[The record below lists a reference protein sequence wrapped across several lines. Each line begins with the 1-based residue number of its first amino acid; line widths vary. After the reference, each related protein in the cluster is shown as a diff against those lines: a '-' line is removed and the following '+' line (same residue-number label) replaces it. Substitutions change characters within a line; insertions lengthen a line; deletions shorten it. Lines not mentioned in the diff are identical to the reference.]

1 MYGHGGGVDQQAQA
15 AWIARSLGRG
25 ELSPLPPEEVAA
37 LAAELGE
44 VRHAGG
50 SVIFCE
56 GEAPAMVHIVREG
69 LVELGRV
76 RDGRRIAVQVLHPG
90 DVFGDIPLLLRQFE
104 PFDARAVVDSSVLSI
119 DSVTLFGLLRSRPA
133 LAQRWLVSL
142 AERMAGVQQRLL
154 DLLAGTVD
162 AQVASILLREGGT
175 GCVEM
180 TQALLADLLGVQ
192 RSTVNRSLQALA
204 ADGLIEL
211 GYREVGIRDR
221 DGLAR
226 LAVAGERAGR

>member
-1 MYGHGGGVDQQAQA
+1 VNGESVGVRIESQS

-44 VRHAGG
+44 VHYAGG
-50 SVIFCE
+50 SLVFRE

-76 RDGRRIAVQVLHPG
+76 RDGRRVAVQVLHPG
-90 DVFGDIPLLLRQFE
+90 DVFGDVPLLLRHLE
-104 PFDARAVVDSSVLSI
+104 PFDARALVDSSVLSI

-142 AERMAGVQQRLL
+142 AERMAGIQQRLL
-154 DLLAGTVD
+154 DLLAGSVD
-162 AQVASILLREGGT
+162 AQIASTLLREGGT
-175 GCVEM
+175 GCVEL

-211 GYREVGIRDR
+211 GYREVGIRDP
-221 DGLAR
+221 DGLAH
-226 LAVAGERAGR
+226 LAATGERVGR